1 MPATAST
8 RVLVVDDN
16 ADSVAM
22 LTMLLEMKGH
32 VTAMA
37 QSGPEALEKAES
49 FRPDVVVLDIGLP
62 GMDGYEVAGRLR
74 QRPGGQGMTL
84 VALTGW
90 GSDEDRQRTREAGF
104 NHHFT
109 KPVDPEALERILDE
123 IRT

>member
-1 MPATAST
+1 MAAPGST

-37 QSGPEALEKAES
+37 QSGPEALEKAEA

-62 GMDGYEVAGRLR
+62 GMDGYEVAGHLR
-74 QRPGGQGMTL
+74 QQPYGRSVTL

-90 GSDEDRQRTREAGF
+90 SSDEDRQRTREAGF
-104 NHHFT
+104 NHHFI
-109 KPVDPEALERILDE
+109 KPVDPDALEKVLAE
-123 IRT
+123 LRT

>member
-1 MPATAST
+1 MPATGAA

-37 QSGPEALEKAES
+37 QSGPEAVAKAET
-49 FRPDVVVLDIGLP
+49 FRPGVVVLDIGLP

-74 QRPGGQGMTL
+74 QRFGGQGMTL

-104 NHHFT
+104 QHHFT
-109 KPVDPEALERILDE
+109 KPVDPEALQRVLEE

>member
-1 MPATAST
+1 MPATGAA

-37 QSGPEALEKAES
+37 QSGPEALEKAET

-74 QRPGGQGMTL
+74 QRFGGQGMTL

-104 NHHFT
+104 HHHFT
-109 KPVDPEALERILDE
+109 KPVDPEALQRVLEE